1 MAVLDRGV
9 RPRPLTTRRPTLSS
23 PELVAVSVV
32 ALAWVALV
40 AMALQHAPDTS
51 LTGAH
56 ASQAAG
62 LPGMSGMTGTRS
74 GTSPSVWSGVIA
86 GLPYWL
92 LMTVAMMGPVAL
104 VGVRHTALNSLQ
116 WRRGRAVA
124 EFSTGYL
131 AVWAAVGAAA
141 IAAAEA
147 KPLPRD
153 VGLSVVL
160 TGAAAWELSAAK
172 RRVSR
177 ACHRPL
183 PLPLYGWPAERG
195 ALVFGLRQGVACVG
209 TCWGLMLTMVV
220 VPGAH
225 LLWMTALTC
234 LIAMQ
239 RIARRPRR
247 ASTITA
253 SGLGAAAVA
262 TVVLAAL
269 QG

>member
-1 MAVLDRGV
+1 
-9 RPRPLTTRRPTLSS
+9 
-23 PELVAVSVV
+23 
-32 ALAWVALV
+32 
-40 AMALQHAPDTS
+40 
-51 LTGAH
+51 
-56 ASQAAG
+56 
-62 LPGMSGMTGTRS
+62 MTGTRS

-104 VGVRHTALNSLQ
+104 AGVRHTALNSLQ

-124 EFSTGYL
+124 EFGAGYL
-131 AVWAAVGAAA
+131 AVWAAVGVGAL
-141 IAAAEA
+141 AAAEST
-147 KPLPRD
+147 PLPRD
-153 VGLSVVL
+153 VGLAVVL

-172 RRVSR
+172 RRASR

-195 ALVFGLRQGVACVG
+195 ALVFGLRQGVGCVG
-209 TCWGLMLTMVV
+209 TCWCLMLTMVV